1 MKTFNYTYPVNVYF
15 GEGSA
20 KTAFSNELKKY
31 GKKVLL
37 AYGGGSIKKNG
48 IYDEIVSLLKER
60 FVDQLHY
67 IDEKEMLD
75 LVAIAQSAPGA
86 IAVNGAI
93 VLGYKMAGILGI
105 IVCVIGTIIPPII
118 IISVVAYFYKIFITN
133 KIISAMLLGMRSGIG
148 AIIVSVVYDMALSVM
163 DEHKE
168 RNIVIMLSAFILNY
182 FLNVNIMYII
192 LGCILLAIID
202 LVMRRKKA

>member
-1 MKTFNYTYPVNVYF
+1 MCTMMKYVKKMKEKRRLLLELFTSTLYLSAFTF
-15 GEGSA
+15 
-20 KTAFSNELKKY
+20 
-31 GKKVLL
+31 
-37 AYGGGSIKKNG
+37 GGG
-48 IYDEIVSLLKER
+48 YVIVSLLKER

-182 FLNVNIMYII
+182 FLNVNIMCLV
-192 LGCILLAIID
+192 LGCILLA
-202 LVMRRKKA
+202 LVELFIRREKA

>member
-1 MKTFNYTYPVNVYF
+1 MKEKRRLLLELFTSTFYL
-15 GEGSA
+15 SA
-20 KTAFSNELKKY
+20 FTF
-31 GKKVLL
+31 
-37 AYGGGSIKKNG
+37 GGG
-48 IYDEIVSLLKER
+48 YVIVSLLKER

-105 IVCVIGTIIPPII
+105 IVCVIGTIIPPIV

-148 AIIVSVVYDMALSVM
+148 AIIVNVVYDMTLSVM
-163 DEHKE
+163 DEHKYDRCFCFKLLFKCE
-168 RNIVIMLSAFILNY
+168 HYVHYYRMY
-182 FLNVNIMYII
+182 FT
-192 LGCILLAIID
+192 CTC
-202 LVMRRKKA
+202 

>member
-1 MKTFNYTYPVNVYF
+1 MKEKRRLLLELFTSTLYLSAFTF
-15 GEGSA
+15 
-20 KTAFSNELKKY
+20 
-31 GKKVLL
+31 
-37 AYGGGSIKKNG
+37 GGG
-48 IYDEIVSLLKER
+48 YVIVSLLKER

-182 FLNVNIMYII
+182 FLNVNIMCLV
-192 LGCILLAIID
+192 LGCILLA
-202 LVMRRKKA
+202 LVELFISRERA

>member
-1 MKTFNYTYPVNVYF
+1 
-15 GEGSA
+15 
-20 KTAFSNELKKY
+20 
-31 GKKVLL
+31 
-37 AYGGGSIKKNG
+37 
-48 IYDEIVSLLKER
+48 
-60 FVDQLHY
+60 
-67 IDEKEMLD
+67 MLD

-105 IVCVIGTIIPPII
+105 IVCVIGTIIPPIV
-118 IISVVAYFYKIFITN
+118 IISVIAYFYKIFITN
-133 KIISAMLLGMRSGIG
+133 KIISAILLGMRAGIG

-168 RNIVIMLSAFILNY
+168 RNILIMIGAFVLNY

-192 LGCILLAIID
+192 LGCILLAFVELFI
-202 LVMRRKKA
+202 RRKRA

>member
-1 MKTFNYTYPVNVYF
+1 MKEKRRLLLELFTSTLYLSAFTF
-15 GEGSA
+15 
-20 KTAFSNELKKY
+20 
-31 GKKVLL
+31 
-37 AYGGGSIKKNG
+37 GGG
-48 IYDEIVSLLKER
+48 YVIVSLLKER

-168 RNIVIMLSAFILNY
+168 RNIVIMLSTFILNY
-182 FLNVNIMYII
+182 FLNVNIMCLV
-192 LGCILLAIID
+192 LGCILLA
-202 LVMRRKKA
+202 LVELFIRREKA

>member
-1 MKTFNYTYPVNVYF
+1 MKEKRRLLLELFTSTLYLSAFTF
-15 GEGSA
+15 
-20 KTAFSNELKKY
+20 
-31 GKKVLL
+31 
-37 AYGGGSIKKNG
+37 GGG
-48 IYDEIVSLLKER
+48 YVIVSLLKER

-86 IAVNGAI
+86 IAVTGAI

-182 FLNVNIMYII
+182 FLNVNIMCLV
-192 LGCILLAIID
+192 LGCILLA
-202 LVMRRKKA
+202 LVELFIRREKA

>member
-1 MKTFNYTYPVNVYF
+1 MELFTSTLYLSAFTF
-15 GEGSA
+15 
-20 KTAFSNELKKY
+20 
-31 GKKVLL
+31 
-37 AYGGGSIKKNG
+37 GGG
-48 IYDEIVSLLKER
+48 YVIVSLLKER

-105 IVCVIGTIIPPII
+105 IVCVIGTIIPPIV
-118 IISVVAYFYKIFITN
+118 IISVIAYFYKIFITN
-133 KIISAMLLGMRSGIG
+133 KIISAILLGMRAGIG

-168 RNIVIMLSAFILNY
+168 RNILIMIGALLFKCEYYVHY
-182 FLNVNIMYII
+182 FRMYFT
-192 LGCILLAIID
+192 CIC
-202 LVMRRKKA
+202 

>member
-1 MKTFNYTYPVNVYF
+1 MKEKRRLLLELFTSTLYLSAFTF
-15 GEGSA
+15 
-20 KTAFSNELKKY
+20 
-31 GKKVLL
+31 
-37 AYGGGSIKKNG
+37 GGG
-48 IYDEIVSLLKER
+48 YVIVSLLKER

-118 IISVVAYFYKIFITN
+118 IISAIAYFYKIFITN

-182 FLNVNIMYII
+182 FLNVNIMCLV
-192 LGCILLAIID
+192 LGCILLA
-202 LVMRRKKA
+202 LVELFIRREKA

>member
-1 MKTFNYTYPVNVYF
+1 MKEKRKLLMELFTSTLYLSAFTF
-15 GEGSA
+15 
-20 KTAFSNELKKY
+20 
-31 GKKVLL
+31 
-37 AYGGGSIKKNG
+37 GGG
-48 IYDEIVSLLKER
+48 YVIVSLLKER

-105 IVCVIGTIIPPII
+105 IVCVIGTIIPPIV
-118 IISVVAYFYKIFITN
+118 IISVIAYFYKIFITN
-133 KIISAMLLGMRSGIG
+133 KIISAILLGMRAGIG

-182 FLNVNIMYII
+182 FLNVNIMCLV
-192 LGCILLAIID
+192 LGCILLA
-202 LVMRRKKA
+202 LVELFIRRERA

>member
-1 MKTFNYTYPVNVYF
+1 MKEKRKLFIELFTSTLYLSAFTF
-15 GEGSA
+15 
-20 KTAFSNELKKY
+20 
-31 GKKVLL
+31 
-37 AYGGGSIKKNG
+37 GGG
-48 IYDEIVSLLKER
+48 YVIVSLLKER

-93 VLGYKMAGILGI
+93 VLGYKMAGVLGI
-105 IVCVIGTIIPPII
+105 VVCVIGTIIPPLI
-118 IISVVAYFYKIFITN
+118 IISVIAYFYKIFITN
-133 KIISAMLLGMRSGIG
+133 KIISAMLLGMRAGIG

-168 RNIVIMLSAFILNY
+168 RNIFIMLITFILNY
-182 FLNVNIMYII
+182 FFKINVMYII
-192 LGCILLAIID
+192 LGCILLALVEIIIG
-202 LVMRRKKA
+202 REKA

>member
-1 MKTFNYTYPVNVYF
+1 MKDKRRLLLELFTSTLYLSAFTF
-15 GEGSA
+15 
-20 KTAFSNELKKY
+20 
-31 GKKVLL
+31 
-37 AYGGGSIKKNG
+37 GGG
-48 IYDEIVSLLKER
+48 YVIVSLLKER

-118 IISVVAYFYKIFITN
+118 IISVISLCYEAFSTNYYIQIALQVMRAGVAAIILDVVVDLAKDVFKTKNMINIVLMLGAFIATCFFN
-133 KIISAMLLGMRSGIG
+133 VG
-148 AIIVSVVYDMALSVM
+148 AITIIIFFIVLGLA
-163 DEHKE
+163 
-168 RNIVIMLSAFILNY
+168 RNTVA
-182 FLNVNIMYII
+182 
-192 LGCILLAIID
+192 GD
-202 LVMRRKKA
+202 KA

>member
-1 MKTFNYTYPVNVYF
+1 MKEKRRLLLELFTSTLYLSAFTF
-15 GEGSA
+15 
-20 KTAFSNELKKY
+20 
-31 GKKVLL
+31 
-37 AYGGGSIKKNG
+37 GGG
-48 IYDEIVSLLKER
+48 YVIVSLLKER

-148 AIIVSVVYDMALSVM
+148 AIIVSVVYDMALGVM

-168 RNIVIMLSAFILNY
+168 RNIVIMLSSFILNY
-182 FLNVNIMYII
+182 FLNVNIMCLV
-192 LGCILLAIID
+192 LGCILLA
-202 LVMRRKKA
+202 LVELFIRREKA

>member
-1 MKTFNYTYPVNVYF
+1 MKTFNYSYPVNVYF
-15 GEGSA
+15 GKGSA

-31 GKKVLL
+31 GSKVLL
-37 AYGGGSIKKNG
+37 AYGGGSIKNNG

-105 IVCVIGTIIPPII
+105 IVCVIGTIIPPIV
-118 IISVVAYFYKIFITN
+118 IISVIAYFYKIFITN
-133 KIISAMLLGMRSGIG
+133 KIISAILLGMRAGIG

-168 RNIVIMLSAFILNY
+168 RNILIMIGAFVLNY

-192 LGCILLAIID
+192 LGCILLAFVELFI
-202 LVMRRKKA
+202 RRERA

>member
-1 MKTFNYTYPVNVYF
+1 
-15 GEGSA
+15 
-20 KTAFSNELKKY
+20 
-31 GKKVLL
+31 
-37 AYGGGSIKKNG
+37 
-48 IYDEIVSLLKER
+48 
-60 FVDQLHY
+60 
-67 IDEKEMLD
+67 MLD

-105 IVCVIGTIIPPII
+105 IVCVIGTIIPPIV
-118 IISVVAYFYKIFITN
+118 IISVIAYFYKIFITN

-168 RNIVIMLSAFILNY
+168 RNIVIMLSAFILK
-182 FLNVNIMYII
+182 
-192 LGCILLAIID
+192 LLFK
-202 LVMRRKKA
+202 M